1 MNNKFETITTF
12 AQDYMRIL
20 REMSFVVQEYKR
32 EICNGIESIRT
43 NDETSKNIIN
53 DLFRMQE
60 ELSII
65 KYKFN
70 YEFDDFIN
78 GFIYEFDRQ
87 DSESVNYL
95 INKIRQDKNFLFDD
109 GK

>member
-1 MNNKFETITTF
+1 
-12 AQDYMRIL
+12 
-20 REMSFVVQEYKR
+20 
-32 EICNGIESIRT
+32 
-43 NDETSKNIIN
+43 
-53 DLFRMQE
+53 MQE

>member
-1 MNNKFETITTF
+1 MNNKFETITTL

-53 DLFRMQE
+53 A
-60 ELSII
+60 SI
-65 KYKFN
+65 
-70 YEFDDFIN
+70 
-78 GFIYEFDRQ
+78 
-87 DSESVNYL
+87 
-95 INKIRQDKNFLFDD
+95 
-109 GK
+109 